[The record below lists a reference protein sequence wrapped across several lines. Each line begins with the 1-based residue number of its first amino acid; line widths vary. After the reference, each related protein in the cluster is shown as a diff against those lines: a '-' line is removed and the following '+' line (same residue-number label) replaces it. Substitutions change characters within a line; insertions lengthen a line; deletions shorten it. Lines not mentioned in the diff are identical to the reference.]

1 MDPEAALTTV
11 VDSASAALR
20 SRPMVPPAMLTTGV
34 FQAVAVA
41 ALALFFYRT
50 TPEGIFSHHGKAV
63 VFVYYG
69 VLVAGVIV
77 GSATASASFWVARR
91 LENRHGIGM
100 ALLCASTLTL
110 IPVFGILIGFVMLK
124 K

>member
-1 MDPEAALTTV
+1 MDPEAALTRV

-20 SRPMVPPAMLTTGV
+20 SRTMVPSAMLTVGV
-34 FQAVAVA
+34 FQAVA

-50 TPEGIFSHHGKAV
+50 TPEGIFSHHGNAV

-91 LENRHGIGM
+91 LENRHGIGV

-110 IPVFGILIGFVMLK
+110 IPVFGIFIGFVMLK

>member
-1 MDPEAALTTV
+1 MDPEAALTRV

-20 SRPMVPPAMLTTGV
+20 SRTMVPSAMLTVGV
-34 FQAVAVA
+34 FQAVA

-50 TPEGIFSHHGKAV
+50 TPEGIFSHHGNAV

-77 GSATASASFWVARR
+77 GSATASASFWVSRR

-100 ALLCASTLTL
+100 ALLCASSLTL

>member
-1 MDPEAALTTV
+1 MYPEAALMRV

-20 SRPMVPPAMLTTGV
+20 SRTMVPSAMLTVGV
-34 FQAVAVA
+34 FQAVA

-50 TPEGIFSHHGKAV
+50 TPEGIFSHHGNAV

>member
-1 MDPEAALTTV
+1 
-11 VDSASAALR
+11 
-20 SRPMVPPAMLTTGV
+20 MVPPAMLTTGV
-34 FQAVAVA
+34 FQAVA

-50 TPEGIFSHHGKAV
+50 TPEGIFSHHGKAI

-91 LENRHGIGM
+91 LDGRHAIGM

-110 IPVFGILIGFVMLK
+110 IPVFGILVGFVMLK

>member
-1 MDPEAALTTV
+1 MDPEAALTRV

-20 SRPMVPPAMLTTGV
+20 SRTMVPSAMLTVGV
-34 FQAVAVA
+34 FQAVA

-50 TPEGIFSHHGKAV
+50 TPEGIFSHHGNAV

-91 LENRHGIGM
+91 LENRHGIGV

>member
-1 MDPEAALTTV
+1 MDPEAAVPRV
-11 VDSASAALR
+11 VSSASAALR

-34 FQAVAVA
+34 FQAVA

-50 TPEGIFSHHGKAV
+50 TPEGIFSHHGKLAIV
-63 VFVYYG
+63 VYYG
-69 VLVAGVIV
+69 VLVAGLVV

-91 LENRHGIGM
+91 LDDARHGIGM

-110 IPVFGILIGFVMLK
+110 IPVFGILVGFVMLEK
-124 K
+124 

>member
-1 MDPEAALTTV
+1 MDPEAALTRV

-20 SRPMVPPAMLTTGV
+20 SRTMVPSAMLTVGV
-34 FQAVAVA
+34 FQAVA

-50 TPEGIFSHHGKAV
+50 TPEGIFSHHGNVV

-110 IPVFGILIGFVMLK
+110 IPVFGILIGLVMLK

>member
-1 MDPEAALTTV
+1 MDPEAALTRV

-20 SRPMVPPAMLTTGV
+20 SRTMVPSAMLTVGV
-34 FQAVAVA
+34 FQAVA

-50 TPEGIFSHHGKAV
+50 TPEGIFSHHGNAV

-110 IPVFGILIGFVMLK
+110 IPVFGIFIGFVMLK

>member
-34 FQAVAVA
+34 FQAVA

-50 TPEGIFSHHGKAV
+50 TPEGIFSHHGNAV

-91 LENRHGIGM
+91 LDGRHAIGM

-110 IPVFGILIGFVMLK
+110 IPVFGILVGFVMLK

>member
-1 MDPEAALTTV
+1 MDPEAALTRV

-20 SRPMVPPAMLTTGV
+20 SRTMVPSAMLTVGV
-34 FQAVAVA
+34 FQAVA

-50 TPEGIFSHHGKAV
+50 TPEGIFSHHGNAV

>member
-1 MDPEAALTTV
+1 MDPEAALTRV

-20 SRPMVPPAMLTTGV
+20 STTMVPSAMLTVGV
-34 FQAVAVA
+34 FQAVA

-50 TPEGIFSHHGKAV
+50 TPEGIFSHHGNAV

>member
-1 MDPEAALTTV
+1 MDPEAALTRV

-20 SRPMVPPAMLTTGV
+20 SRAMLPPAMLTAGV
-34 FQAVAVA
+34 FQAVA

-50 TPEGIFSHHGKAV
+50 TPEGIFSHHGKALV
-63 VFVYYG
+63 VAYYG

-77 GSATASASFWVARR
+77 GSATASASFWVSRR
-91 LENRHGIGM
+91 LDGRHGIGM

-110 IPVFGILIGFVMLK
+110 IPVFGILVGFVMLK